1 MPLPLQTIR
10 RSGSTFVAS
19 VASVAVLGLLA
30 GCGQAAKDTTAGTG
44 TAADTKAGIDQAT
57 EAMADFAQPLTSY
70 PAEPALATAPDM
82 QGKKVVII
90 PLGDQIPVIHGVA
103 AGIQDAMKE
112 VGATTTICD
121 GKFSPTVVADCLKQA
136 GDQGADA
143 VVSLFI
149 DYAMAGTAFDALAD
163 KGVKVLVGGVAPTG
177 DRESD
182 ADLAFYDN
190 TGRVKKLW
198 HAMAASAVANGGA
211 DTQALFLTLMD
222 SSTTRDASA
231 EAVKRFGELCPTCK
245 AATAEFT
252 TANIDKL
259 PSAVSAALVQ
269 NPDTNTLIVPV
280 DSFVPPALQGVQAAG
295 KAGKVKLIS
304 SSSDLAGLQRIKDG
318 QQISDLGT
326 PVIYEGWKFAN
337 GLMQLLAGETVQK
350 ADELVTRDF
359 NEKNV
364 GDLDLSDSAY
374 FTMKWF
380 GDDSFKAQMLTA
392 WGVK

>member
-1 MPLPLQTIR
+1 MPLPRQTFR
-10 RSGSTFVAS
+10 RSG
-19 VASVAVLGLLA
+19 AVLVAAFAVMGLLA
-30 GCGQAAKDTTAGTG
+30 GCAQSSAQDNAAGSG
-44 TAADTKAGIDQAT
+44 TAADTKAGIAEAKD
-57 EAMADFAQPLTSY
+57 AMAAFAQPLTSY
-70 PAEPALATAPDM
+70 PAEPALATTPDI

-103 AGIQDAMKE
+103 VGIEDALKA

-121 GKFSPTVVADCLKQA
+121 GKFNPTSVADCLKQA

-143 VVSLFI
+143 VVSLFV
-149 DYAMAGTAFDALAD
+149 DYAMAGTAFDALAA
-163 KGVKVLVGGVAPTG
+163 KGVHVLIGGVAPTG
-177 DRESD
+177 GRTAD
-182 ADLAFYDN
+182 ATLAFYDN

-198 HAMAASAVANGGA
+198 DAMAASAVANGGA

-231 EAVKRFGELCPTCK
+231 EAVKKFGELCPTCK
-245 AATAEFT
+245 VATAEFT

-269 NPDTNTLIVPV
+269 HPGTNTLVVPV

-295 KAGKVKLIS
+295 KAGKIKVIS

-318 QQISDLGT
+318 QQVSDLGT

-337 GLMQLLAGETVQK
+337 GLMQLLAGEPVQK
-350 ADELVTRDF
+350 ADALVTRDF
-359 NEKNV
+359 NAQNV

-380 GDDSFKAQMLTA
+380 GDESFKDAFLNA